1 MRQRKKVTLQNSKI
15 RHSGGDGD
23 DNEKKTD
30 QLALADDAGRQQ

>member
-1 MRQRKKVTLQNSKI
+1 MQNSET

-30 QLALADDAGRQQ
+30 QLDLADDAGRQQ